1 MLCASNAK
9 DKQRWLGCIQM
20 AASRGNSSDS
30 IYPMSFGNVGNQRTV
45 EQTVESQKDWK
56 RVGSQKPWKPVLRL
70 RALVS
75 QKKLRFQDKG
85 MRWLGLVPVDLPPS
99 NFAFAKRHHKH
110 TACCAS

>member
-20 AASRGNSSDS
+20 AASRANSRDS
-30 IYPMSFGNVGNQRTV
+30 IYPTSFGAVSNQRTV
-45 EQTVESQKDWK
+45 EQTADSQKDWR

-85 MRWLGLVPVDLPPS
+85 MR
-99 NFAFAKRHHKH
+99 
-110 TACCAS
+110 